1 MPCHP
6 GIESA
11 RGRGATIVTGSAR
24 AARRLHFDFARRQ
37 AAQGRQA
44 WSTPAILDW
53 QSWLHQLWQDWS
65 FAHPDAPV
73 LLTPLQERALWQQ
86 VQHSDANLVVSPE
99 SMAAL
104 AQSAYALLSA
114 YDAHAS
120 REQFWPEID
129 AELFR
134 QWAQRFDR
142 ACERHAWLSPALL
155 ESQLAEAVQSEAL
168 ALPREI
174 VLVGFDRTTPS
185 QDSLL
190 QALRLQNV
198 TVNVL
203 NAEVPAAEL
212 RFVQPVGVREE
223 IEACAFGIRELL
235 AARPEAT
242 PGGPEWKPIAVLS
255 TEVDRQRGQIDR
267 IFRSILTP
275 ECISVFSSQDPR
287 ATYEFSLGEPLGS
300 IPVIHAALLALRW
313 VVRPLPQQDATWLLL
328 SGFLFDA
335 RTDELALAQA
345 DARLRE
351 KAALSPLVSLPRVLS
366 ALHAASDGLGTLRGR
381 LQHALDFAAVH
392 RFSSEDRSP
401 SAWAEL
407 VRLLLD
413 EFGWSGAAA
422 LDSIQYQARQRWDKL
437 LEDVALLDLH
447 SERISYA
454 RFLHQ
459 LATYAEET
467 LFSAES
473 LAAPV
478 QIMGPLEAA
487 GQEFDA
493 IWFLGVS
500 DQQWPSTGTPHP
512 LLPLHV
518 QRQAG
523 MPHATKD
530 EDWQL
535 AQTVTRRI
543 LASAREITFSCA
555 QRDKDGELRPSPLLS
570 LFDLESVSLATLTTE
585 VPALEP
591 EYVHD
596 AAQVGWS
603 GGESSGG
610 AGLLRDQAACPF
622 RAFAAHR
629 LHARALDEAEWGLS
643 AIERG
648 NLLHDVM
655 HRFWTEE
662 SPRRIS
668 GLDDLRRT
676 IAEDQLLSVL
686 RYHIQQAFA
695 DWTAGHTEEPW
706 TLAYLRSEQQRLAT
720 RLHEWLQDE
729 AKRQPFLVEACEQ
742 TLSNVQV
749 GNLHL
754 RLRADRIDRL
764 PDGDRLLIDYKT
776 GAVHTSAWHGDRP
789 DEPQLPLYAAYG
801 NVENVGGVLFAQIR
815 AGHTAFL
822 GHVREAKLQ
831 LYEELKNAS
840 PFVKFPYQDSMRDGW
855 AEALAALAEEFSRG
869 DAAVRPKH
877 GRRTCEHCAI
887 TPLCRIHELPSRS
900 EGDPEHA

>member
-1 MPCHP
+1 MTGHP

-11 RGRGATIVTGSAR
+11 LERGATIVTSSAR
-24 AARRLHFDFARRQ
+24 AARRLHFDFARQQ
-37 AAQGRQA
+37 AARGRQA
-44 WSTPAILDW
+44 WPTPAILDW
-53 QSWLHQLWQDWS
+53 QSWLHQLWQEWS
-65 FAHPDAPV
+65 FANPGAPL

-86 VQHSDANLVVSPE
+86 VQHGDASLVVSPE

-104 AQSAYALLSA
+104 AQTAYSLLST
-114 YDAHAS
+114 YNAHAG

-142 ACERHAWLSPALL
+142 ACERHSWLSPALL
-155 ESQLAEAVQSEAL
+155 ESQLAEAAQSDAL
-168 ALPREI
+168 ALPHELL
-174 VLVGFDRTTPS
+174 LVGFDRTTPA

-198 TVNVL
+198 TVDML
-203 NAEVPAAEL
+203 NAEASATEL

-223 IEACAFGIRELL
+223 IEACALEIRDLL
-235 AARPEAT
+235 AARQNAT
-242 PGGPEWKPIAVLS
+242 TGDPEWKPIAVLS

-275 ECISVFSSQDPR
+275 ESISIFSSRDAR

-313 VVRPLPQQDATWLLL
+313 IVRPLPQQDATWLLL
-328 SGFLFDA
+328 SGFLFDT
-335 RTDELALAQA
+335 RTDGVALAQA

-366 ALHAASDGLGTLRGR
+366 ALHSAPDGLGTLRRR
-381 LQHALDFAAVH
+381 LQQALDFAAVH
-392 RFSSEDRSP
+392 RFSSEDRPP

-413 EFGWSGAAA
+413 EFGWPGAAA
-422 LDSIQYQARQRWDKL
+422 LDSIQFQARQRWDKL

-473 LAAPV
+473 LAAPIQV
-478 QIMGPLEAA
+478 MGPLEAA

-493 IWFLGVS
+493 IWFLGTS

-530 EDWQL
+530 DDWQL

-543 LASAREITFSCA
+543 LASAPEITFSCA
-555 QRDKDGELRPSPLLS
+555 LRDKDGELRPSPLLS
-570 LFDLESVSLATLTTE
+570 LFVMENVSPSTLTTE
-585 VPALEP
+585 IPSIEA
-591 EYVHD
+591 EYVYD
-596 AAQVGWS
+596 EARVRWG
-603 GGESSGG
+603 GGESTGG

-622 RAFAAHR
+622 RAFAAYR

-655 HRFWTEE
+655 HKLWTEE
-662 SPRRIS
+662 SPRRIA
-668 GLDDLRRT
+668 GLDDLHRA
-676 IAEDQLLSVL
+676 IAEGQLLPVL
-686 RYHIQQAFA
+686 RYHIEQTFA
-695 DWTAGHTEEPW
+695 EWTARHADEPW

-729 AKRQPFLVEACEQ
+729 AKREPFLVEACEQ
-742 TLSNVQV
+742 TLSNVEV
-749 GNLHL
+749 SNLHL

-764 PDGDRLLIDYKT
+764 PDGSRLLIDYKT
-776 GAVHTSAWHGDRP
+776 GIVHTSAWHGDRP

-801 NVENVGGVLFAQIR
+801 NVENIGGVLFAQIR
-815 AGHTAFL
+815 AGHSAFL
-822 GHVREAKLQ
+822 GHVRDAKLQ
-831 LYEELKNAS
+831 LHGELKDTS

-855 AEALAALAEEFSRG
+855 AQALAALAEEFSRG
-869 DAAVRPKH
+869 DAVVRPKH
-877 GRRTCEHCAI
+877 GRRTCEHCTM
-887 TPLCRIHELPSRS
+887 TPLCRIHELPSRN
-900 EGDPEHA
+900 EEDHEHA